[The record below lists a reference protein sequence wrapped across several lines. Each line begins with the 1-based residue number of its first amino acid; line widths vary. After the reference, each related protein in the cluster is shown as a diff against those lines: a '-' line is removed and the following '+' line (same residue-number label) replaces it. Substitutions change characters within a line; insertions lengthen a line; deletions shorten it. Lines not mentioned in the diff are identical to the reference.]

1 MKPNAEQSDREF
13 AYTVA
18 CKRMMNDCALMQD
31 EVDTAK
37 RAATQGISRGAMI
50 RVEIELIPTVLGPT
64 GPGLPICQAL
74 TR

>member
-50 RVEIELIPTVLGPT
+50 RVEIELERLRVAIIHALKTV
-64 GPGLPICQAL
+64 
-74 TR
+74 

>member
-37 RAATQGISRGAMI
+37 RTDINGQSYGAMI
-50 RVEIELIPTVLGPT
+50 GVEIALEILRQSIINALKTV
-64 GPGLPICQAL
+64 
-74 TR
+74 